1 MRTGRSWRLGPL
13 LLGLGGCAATGPA
26 STEPAAIARIPFT
39 LTPADNLSIR
49 ATLNG
54 TDTVELMFHTAV
66 DSISLTKTATARL
79 ASFSANGTAT
89 VRSWG
94 GASEA
99 RHSTG
104 NWLQIGDLVWRDLPI
119 TEDEN
124 SGPGTDGKFGPNLFA
139 GKVVEIDFAARELKL
154 HATLPAIAETFDRL
168 DLICRDG
175 LMSIAGELTAGER
188 RYQTDFLL
196 HTGFGGTVLL
206 DEQFV
211 WQHELAASLPSRGE
225 RVLVDSYG
233 KPVRTRKVMLPALRF
248 GATTFA
254 DVSAE
259 LFHGT
264 LGSLRTS
271 IVGCG
276 LLKQFHLIFDVE
288 HRHLYVR
295 RLASGARDGEM
306 RRGASSG
313 SA

>member
-1 MRTGRSWRLGPL
+1 MRRMRTGLGWLCGPL
-13 LLGLGGCAATGPA
+13 LLGFGGCAATQPA
-26 STEPAAIARIPFT
+26 TTEPAAIVRIPFT

-54 TDTVELMFHTAV
+54 TDAVDLMFHTAV

-79 ASFSANGTAT
+79 TSFSANGIAN

-94 GASEA
+94 GATEA

-104 NWLQIGDLVWRDLPI
+104 NSLQIGDLVWRDLSI
-119 TEDEN
+119 TEDDN

-154 HATLPAIAETFDRL
+154 HATLPAIAVTFDRL
-168 DLICRDG
+168 DLICGDG
-175 LMSIAGELTAGER
+175 LMSVTGEVTAGER
-188 RYQTDFLL
+188 RYRTDFLL

-211 WQHELAASLPSRGE
+211 QQHDLAASLPALGE

-233 KPVRTRKVMLPALRF
+233 NPVKTRKVRLPALRF
-248 GATTFA
+248 GATTFEN
-254 DVSAE
+254 VSAE
-259 LFHGT
+259 LFAGT

-295 RLASGARDGEM
+295 RFASGG
-306 RRGASSG
+306 
-313 SA
+313 